1 MSFRFNSGGDLEIAV
16 NGEILGGVRSLRRT
30 TVCKGEGIYQFLTDK
45 PVAKTESR
53 QYTLDFSLHCLGV
66 CVFENPVNSISVTD
80 GEQTE
85 IYTTVGGAPFLD
97 MQYTVF
103 GEVEEG
109 LDVVEMIQNTATG
122 RGDRPIDDIKMK
134 ISFIEH

>member
-30 TVCKGEGIYQFLTDK
+30 TVCKGEGVYQFLTDK

-53 QYTLDFSLHCLGV
+53 QYALDFSLHCLGV

-85 IYTTVGGAPFLD
+85 IYTLCTVERLERVDEAEGAAE
-97 MQYTVF
+97 YRAVIAA
-103 GEVEEG
+103 GERSVLFE
-109 LDVVEMIQNTATG
+109 
-122 RGDRPIDDIKMK
+122 
-134 ISFIEH
+134 